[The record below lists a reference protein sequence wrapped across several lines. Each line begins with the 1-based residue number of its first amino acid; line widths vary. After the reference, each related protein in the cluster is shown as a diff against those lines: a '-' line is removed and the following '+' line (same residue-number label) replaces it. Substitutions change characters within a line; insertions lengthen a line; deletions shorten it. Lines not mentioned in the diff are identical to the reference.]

1 MNINSQIYQ
10 RHCNCP
16 VHVDWNYQSRQHRK
30 YTQQND
36 PVRYCLLESIT
47 HTPPALVCTQH
58 RKWLKWLSVSEAQ
71 AIERISK

>member
-1 MNINSQIYQ
+1 
-10 RHCNCP
+10 
-16 VHVDWNYQSRQHRK
+16 
-30 YTQQND
+30 
-36 PVRYCLLESIT
+36 LLESIT